1 MHFLFP
7 AILFAG
13 AAAAGNPAA
22 EGALWT
28 REEARIVFNDFGCN
42 GCHDIEE
49 TRIGPAFRDVA
60 AVYEGA
66 DAVAVERLRLKIQ
79 RGGAGTW
86 GQVPMVAYPR
96 MSDEQA
102 RKIAVWILAQ
112 QDSGA
117 SGDDRSK

>member
-7 AILFAG
+7 VILFAG
-13 AAAAGNPAA
+13 AAA
-22 EGALWT
+22 EGPLWT
-28 REEARIVFNDFGCN
+28 REEARAVFNDFGCN

-66 DAVAVERLRLKIQ
+66 NAVAVERLRLKIQ

-96 MSDEQA
+96 MSDAQA

-112 QDSGA
+112 HESGA
-117 SGDDRSK
+117 SESDRSK